1 MSLLFKLI
9 EKESIYIIFIKK
21 FLKDILHLI
30 SAIEGC
36 VELSMFFKVTFANF
50 FAKKNIKN
58 INVQMFN
65 QR

>member
-36 VELSMFFKVTFANF
+36 VELSMFFKVTIANF
-50 FAKKNIKN
+50 FTKKNIKN
-58 INVQMFN
+58 INVLMLN